1 MRPTFSAT
9 PSFFRPLTCPA
20 ARTIACVV
28 VALVVAMPAVAHP
41 QGASAD
47 AVAKKLNTEN
57 GKVSAGKQSGP
68 KVFKEWVKLPAAPVG
83 DSTAI
88 WPGIANW
95 DAVSAWAKGGN
106 GLGDALIASQ
116 HDEILG
122 LAYGV
127 KGASPEFREK
137 GLFVDLAEGEDF
149 GMVSYPYLK
158 AVDGIG
164 AYATAEMYRA
174 AEAGEWDR
182 AFNVGI
188 AWLRF
193 LRQVSDRQMMAEVQ
207 FATASM
213 SQALSIH
220 RDFLWRYREKIPVD
234 VLKRVALKEYPLLRT
249 GDGERLRRLRLPE
262 GDLDMAKAVME
273 RTFRGGQP
281 NAVEFVNVYA
291 SQDSSQAPLMRF
303 GQAKTWRKV
312 AELHGAKDAST
323 QKIDSIYDDWY
334 RRWRSRPYGRLSEV
348 PTELSRTNDVRYAA
362 VIFSM
367 KDLQDLFEARKL
379 LIANINGTAVAAGL
393 CAFRNDYQ
401 GTWPGKIKEAY
412 AVHVVKRMNLDPFD
426 KRGEALGYRTLSSPR
441 KVQLPNGSLNVD
453 GVMLWAIGSD
463 NKDDD
468 GARHTDD
475 GTSHDL
481 LLWPPVRELSRELGT
496 TP

>member
-1 MRPTFSAT
+1 MRPTFLPIHSIVHPLLAASA
-9 PSFFRPLTCPA
+9 LA
-20 ARTIACVV
+20 L
-28 VALVVAMPAVAHP
+28 ALVFAAPSIAHA
-41 QGASAD
+41 QGATAD
-47 AVAKKLNTEN
+47 AIAKKLNTEN
-57 GKVSAGKQSGP
+57 SKVSAGKQSGP
-68 KVFKEWVKLPAAPVG
+68 KVFTEWVKLAAAPS
-83 DSTAI
+83 DDPTAI
-88 WPGIANW
+88 WPGMPNW
-95 DAVSAWAKGGN
+95 DAVSAWAKGGTA
-106 GLGDALIASQ
+106 LGEALIAAQ

-122 LAYGV
+122 LPYGT

-137 GLFVDLAEGEDF
+137 GIVVDLAEGEDF
-149 GMVSYPYLK
+149 GMVSYPYLE
-158 AVDGIG
+158 AVEGIG

-182 AFNVGI
+182 AFNVGL

-207 FATASM
+207 FGTASM

-220 RDFLWRYREKIPVD
+220 RDFLWRYRDQVPVE
-234 VLKRVALKEYPLLRT
+234 VLKRVALKEYPLLRA

-291 SQDSSQAPLMRF
+291 SQDSSKAPLMRF

-362 VIFSM
+362 VIFGM
-367 KDLQDLFEARKL
+367 RDLQSLFEARKR

-393 CAFRNDYQ
+393 CAYRNDYQ
-401 GTWPGKIKEAY
+401 HTWPGKIKEAY
-412 AVHVVKRMNLDPFD
+412 AVHVVKRMNFDPFD
-426 KRGEALGYRTLSSPR
+426 KRGEALGYKILSSPR
-441 KVQLPNGSLNVD
+441 KVQLPNGSLDVD

-475 GTSHDL
+475 GSSHDL
-481 LLWPPVRELSRELGT
+481 LLWPPVRELARESGA